1 MIVVKLVPTF
11 WLTVA
16 GKDDTL
22 CIELSKSSFDRD
34 SIGISVA
41 DFEQFIIFN
50 PSVEIVHDDQL
61 VLFIAIPPLSSR
73 FVIGRVGV
81 ELLTNSVCKSR
92 LTTSSFS
99 CENDHAGFFVSCFIY
114 CEDRFKFSDFSVE
127 LDEGCWKFL
136 SNLTDLF
143 CLLKEP
149 RIPVPGLIFLLI
161 LLVVPIHMKSFSL
174 LQYSMFCWALTLAF
188 SRCGLERLNRLLT

>member
-16 GKDDTL
+16 AKDDTL

-34 SIGISVA
+34 SIGISVT

-50 PSVEIVHDDQL
+50 PAVEIVHDDRL

-81 ELLTNSVCKSR
+81 ELLTNSVCKSI

-99 CENDHAGFFVSCFIY
+99 CENDRAGFFVSCFIY
-114 CEDRFKFSDFSVE
+114 CEDRFKFSYSSVE
-127 LDEGCWKFL
+127 LNEGCWKFL
-136 SNLTDLF
+136 SNFTDLF
-143 CLLKEP
+143 AFLK
-149 RIPVPGLIFLLI
+149 
-161 LLVVPIHMKSFSL
+161 SL
-174 LQYSMFCWALTLAF
+174 GYLFQV
-188 SRCGLERLNRLLT
+188 